1 MTLDKKIT
9 IPLFKSEIDM
19 IDKTQ
24 NPKCFT
30 GLRNLCMI
38 HMMLDCGMR
47 ISETC
52 NLKIE
57 DIYFDKRFIHIKQ
70 SKGNKDRLV
79 PLPTH
84 LKSMLYRYI
93 HFYRV
98 ISEHSYVLQNID
110 GEPFNY
116 EAAKNIVRRI
126 KDKTGIKKLKNHLFR
141 HTFATSY
148 VMCGGDVASLA
159 IVLGHSDIMTTN
171 GYLHLANTYRLM
183 G

>member
-1 MTLDKKIT
+1 M
-9 IPLFKSEIDM
+9 
-19 IDKTQ
+19 
-24 NPKCFT
+24 CF
-30 GLRNLCMI
+30 LNRV
-38 HMMLDCGMR
+38 LDCGMR
-47 ISETC
+47 ISEIC

-79 PLPTH
+79 PMLTH

-93 HFYRV
+93 HFYCV

-110 GEPFNY
+110 GDHFNY

-126 KDKTGIKKLKNHLFR
+126 KNKTGIKKLKNHLIR
-141 HTFATSY
+141 HSFATSY
-148 VMCGGDVASLA
+148 VMCGGDVASLT

-171 GYLHLANTYRLM
+171 
-183 G
+183 